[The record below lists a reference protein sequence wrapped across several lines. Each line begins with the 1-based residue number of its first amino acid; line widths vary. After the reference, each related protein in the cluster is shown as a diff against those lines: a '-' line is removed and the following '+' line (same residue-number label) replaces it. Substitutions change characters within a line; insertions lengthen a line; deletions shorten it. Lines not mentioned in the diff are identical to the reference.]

1 MPVTAFEGSAGTGK
15 TYSLME
21 ELGAGLTVRALAAHE
36 RVLALT
42 FMHGAR
48 RRLDSRL
55 RDVNGL
61 SGRFQATTLDSFAW
75 RLTQRWRKLAG
86 SLGYAFP
93 AEEQYDETC
102 ALAASLM
109 GRSAVKSWVA
119 MSYPVILVD
128 EAQDLSAERSMMIAA
143 MSEAC
148 VVLLAFDEFQ
158 CLNPALRPMAIGGW
172 LGEVCTPTRLTR
184 CRRTDDAELL
194 EAADAIRNGRAV
206 SQNGRRFKVVLTPGR
221 PNFAA
226 TYAANAI
233 AWRGGGTVA
242 ILTPSRR
249 GGFANDI
256 INLVRS
262 GALGTRRSGPFAIQ
276 WESSDEIERSV
287 LLDRLAMPDTCSI
300 GEALATLAPH
310 CGTPAVKSTRDWI
323 VRQRRVLG
331 VEEITGAEVSR
342 QINRTLAARRRYGER
357 AQGPFVAMTI
367 QQAKN
372 REFDHVIVIWPYTI
386 PNDDEQKRRLLYNA
400 ITRAQ
405 RSCLVLVQAQE
416 LLDAPPF
423 VA

>member
-1 MPVTAFEGSAGTGK
+1 MTAFEGSAGTGK

-21 ELGAGLTVRALAAHE
+21 ELEAELNLRALAAHE

-55 RDVNGL
+55 REIDDL

-75 RLTQRWRKLAG
+75 RLAQRWRKLAG

-109 GRSAVKSWVA
+109 ARPAVKSWVA

-148 VVLLAFDEFQ
+148 LVLLAFDEFQ
-158 CLNPALRPMAIGGW
+158 CLNPALRPMAIWGW
-172 LGEVCTPTRLTR
+172 LGDVCTPTRLTR

-194 EAADAIRNGRAV
+194 EAADAVRNGRAV

-233 AWRGGGTVA
+233 VWRGGGMVA

-262 GALGTRRSGPFAIQ
+262 GPLGTRRSGPFAIQ

-287 LLDRLAMPDTCSI
+287 LWNRLAMPDTCSI
-300 GEALATLAPH
+300 REALATLAPH
-310 CGTPAVKSTRDWI
+310 CGTPAVKTARDWI
-323 VRQRRVLG
+323 VRQRRVRG
-331 VEEITGAEVSR
+331 VEEITAAEVSR
-342 QINRTLAARRRYGER
+342 QINRTLAARRRYGGR

-372 REFDHVIVIWPYTI
+372 REFDHVIVTWPYTI